1 MIRIVDKSK
10 CCGCTACMNI
20 CPVQCIVM
28 RRDRE
33 GFDYP
38 VADPDRC
45 ISCGRCETVCPLA
58 NQKKVA
64 EPVIALAA
72 RSPEFVEES
81 SSGGIFPLLARK
93 VIEDSGAVFGA
104 VMNPDLTVCHTEAE
118 DMTEVHRMR
127 GSKYV
132 QSELYGALEDVKAGL
147 EKGRKVMFT
156 GTPCQIAGL
165 KAYLHEDYE
174 GLLLV
179 DCACHGVPS
188 PGLWEKYVK
197 ALGEK
202 YAMKINHI
210 DFRGKH
216 RSWRKYDFVISVDGR
231 KVSVPRMKDPY
242 MALFLQD
249 MTLRPSCYQ
258 CTFRKGRSG
267 SDLTLADLWNVTEAF
282 PEMDDDRGVSLI
294 LVNTPKGQS
303 ALDEAGVIYRSLD
316 PELALRRNGGF
327 ADRLDQPQNRNEF
340 FKGVHSA
347 EGLIRYMKG
356 YIVKESLPI
365 SIYRS
370 LHSLLAGIKRRLKK

>member
-1 MIRIVDKSK
+1 
-10 CCGCTACMNI
+10 MNI

-38 VADPDRC
+38 VAEPDRC
-45 ISCGRCETVCPLA
+45 ISCGRCEAVCPVG
-58 NQKKVA
+58 NPKTVA
-64 EPVIALAA
+64 DPAIALAA
-72 RSPEFVEES
+72 RSPEFVSES

-93 VIEDSGAVFGA
+93 VIEDSGVVFGA

-118 DMTEVHRMR
+118 DMAEVNRMR

-132 QSELYGALEDVKAGL
+132 QSELYGALEDVKAVL

-202 YAMKINHI
+202 YDMKISHI
-210 DFRGKH
+210 DFRGKD

-242 MALFLQD
+242 MSLFLQD

-258 CTFRKGRSG
+258 CPFRKGRSG
-267 SDLTLADLWNVTEAF
+267 SDLTLADLWNVAEAL

-347 EGLIRYMKG
+347 GDLIRYMKG
-356 YIVKESLPI
+356 YVVKESLPK